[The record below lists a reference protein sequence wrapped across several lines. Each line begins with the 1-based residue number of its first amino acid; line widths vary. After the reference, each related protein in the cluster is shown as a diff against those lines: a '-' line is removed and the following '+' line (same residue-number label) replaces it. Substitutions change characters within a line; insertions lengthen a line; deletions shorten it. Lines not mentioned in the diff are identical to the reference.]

1 MSTEIYFS
9 NNHRDLCVEH
19 GTGAGFQFEFSCS
32 RCHDTWRSPFE
43 PFRAGQMAGWLSRGV
58 NAAWS
63 IVGGAGQGV
72 SNAADG
78 LAGANYGSQ
87 RDAAFTRAIE
97 NAEGHFDRCPRCT
110 DYVCARCWN
119 AAQGLC
125 LHCSPDTAAEAQAA
139 QQRGLN
145 DMVSQ
150 RSYDLGQQ
158 RGQGYD
164 VNTPRQLVCPQ
175 CAAETRGGSFC
186 QDCGHRLAQTASC
199 SGCRQ
204 DVPERAA
211 FCPSC
216 GTRR

>member
-9 NNHRDLCVEH
+9 SNYRDLCVEH

-32 RCHDTWRSPFE
+32 RCQDTWRSPFE
-43 PFRAGQMAGWLSRGV
+43 AFRAGQMAGWLSRGV

-72 SNAADG
+72 TNAADG
-78 LAGANYGSQ
+78 LAGASYGNQ

-97 NAEGHFDRCPRCT
+97 NAEGHFHRCPRCT

-119 AAQGLC
+119 GAQGLC
-125 LHCSPDTAAEAQAA
+125 LRCSPDTAAEAQAA

-145 DMVSQ
+145 DRVSQ

-158 RGQGYD
+158 RGQSYD
-164 VNTPRQLVCPQ
+164 VSTPRQLVCPN
-175 CAAETRGGSFC
+175 CSAETRGGAFC
-186 QDCGHRLAQTASC
+186 QDCGHRLAQSASC

-204 DVPERAA
+204 DVPEGAA